1 MYNSPDCP
9 NYHSVLSLNDERLAA
24 VCKKYTNI
32 RDSDIQKLIEVSH
45 TLPVIS
51 ELEGCDIFI
60 DCLTRDNQYAVVVAQ
75 CSPPKNT
82 FYNRDIVGE
91 FMYRHNEPGVFR
103 TLEIGVPSREL
114 KAVVS
119 ENVLIRQNVSAIK
132 SDDNRIIGV
141 LIMERSMRSTS
152 HVAEPAFPQHAS
164 SKKELYNIA
173 DHINEAMIHFNTMGI
188 STFANEN
195 AKRLYQN
202 IGYQDDIVGMS
213 FDNLVLGEYTM
224 DDVMQ
229 QRHIEHKEVT
239 IGKYILNVVAATIEE
254 DDQCLGVVLLIKDT
268 TENKIKEKEL
278 ILKSAAID
286 EIHHRVKNN
295 LQTIVSLIRLQAR
308 RSASQ
313 EVRRVCHEIINRIFS
328 ISLTHEIMVQKGV
341 DLIDVK
347 EMLWRMINNTK
358 SYSMPEGFDLEIELR
373 GDSFYSQSD
382 TATAIAM
389 IVNELL
395 QNSIKHGF
403 VGRKEGRIAIQISCE
418 GRYAS
423 IRIADN
429 GVGLRQNHT
438 QREESLGLK
447 LVRNLVKDKLCGNM
461 KIESSPQ
468 GTMIFFDFINDTE
481 PHTQPLTIT

>member
-9 NYHSVLSLNDERLAA
+9 NYHSVLSLNDRRLSQ
-24 VCKKYTNI
+24 VCKKHTNI

-60 DCLTRDNQYAVVVAQ
+60 DCLTRDNRYAVVVAQ

-82 FYNRDIVGE
+82 FYSRDILGE

-119 ENVLIRQNVSAIK
+119 ENILIRQNVSAIK

-141 LIMERSMRSTS
+141 LIMERSMRGNS
-152 HVAEPAFPQHAS
+152 HVTEPPFAPNALPHTS

-173 DHINEAMIHFNTMGI
+173 AHINEAMIHFNTMGI
-188 STFANEN
+188 SIFANEN
-195 AKRLYQN
+195 AKRLYKN

-213 FDNLVLGEYTM
+213 FDNLVQGEYTM

-229 QRHIEHKEVT
+229 QRHIDHKEVT

-308 RSASQ
+308 RSAHP
-313 EVRRVCHEIINRIFS
+313 EVRRVCHEIISRIFS

-341 DLIDVK
+341 DLIDMK

-358 SYSMPEGFDLEIELR
+358 NYSMPEGFDLEIELR
-373 GDSFYSQSD
+373 GDSFYSRSD
-382 TATAIAM
+382 IATAIAM

-403 VGRKEGRIAIQISCE
+403 VGRKEGRITILISCE
-418 GRYAS
+418 GRYAA

-447 LVRNLVKDKLCGNM
+447 LVRSLVKDKLCGTM
-461 KIESSPQ
+461 KIDSSSQ
-468 GTMIFFDFINDTE
+468 GTSIFFDFINDTE
-481 PHTQPLTIT
+481 ALTME

>member
-1 MYNSPDCP
+1 M
-9 NYHSVLSLNDERLAA
+9 
-24 VCKKYTNI
+24 
-32 RDSDIQKLIEVSH
+32 
-45 TLPVIS
+45 
-51 ELEGCDIFI
+51 
-60 DCLTRDNQYAVVVAQ
+60 
-75 CSPPKNT
+75 
-82 FYNRDIVGE
+82 
-91 FMYRHNEPGVFR
+91 
-103 TLEIGVPSREL
+103 
-114 KAVVS
+114 
-119 ENVLIRQNVSAIK
+119 
-132 SDDNRIIGV
+132 
-141 LIMERSMRSTS
+141 
-152 HVAEPAFPQHAS
+152 
-164 SKKELYNIA
+164 
-173 DHINEAMIHFNTMGI
+173 
-188 STFANEN
+188 
-195 AKRLYQN
+195 
-202 IGYQDDIVGMS
+202 GMS